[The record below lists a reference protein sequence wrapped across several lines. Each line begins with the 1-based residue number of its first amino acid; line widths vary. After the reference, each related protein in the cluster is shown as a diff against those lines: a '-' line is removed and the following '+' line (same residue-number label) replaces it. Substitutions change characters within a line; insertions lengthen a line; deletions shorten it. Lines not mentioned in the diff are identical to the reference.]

1 MFGCDAKIG
10 LSTSSLPHGLLCSL
24 ESEEDLVEHLNRA
37 EEEGNDLR
45 APGHLDQPD
54 TQDDGLEIEICT
66 VCEKSCFVK
75 VKCSMCSKSVHEM
88 CSKANADL
96 VVCHLC
102 SNEEVISEER
112 RNASESERR
121 QANRMRNLSERIL
134 TEVEVEKNIFI
145 PIPMVDRGKGDP
157 RNLLAVILSREEH
170 GYKLGTK
177 SGVLHG
183 LYTRNQF
190 ELSDNNFLAKDT
202 VQLETE
208 ISLRQA
214 VSDASICDGQGFTKC
229 GCSASG
235 KSRCNTKRCLFKK
248 MD

>member
-37 EEEGNDLR
+37 EEEGKDLR

-66 VCEKSCFVK
+66 VCEKSCF

-134 TEVEVEKNIFI
+134 TEVEVGKNILI
-145 PIPMVDRGKGDP
+145 PIPMVDSGKGDP
-157 RNLLAVILSREEH
+157 HNLLAVVLSREEH

-177 SGVLHG
+177 SGVLCG

-190 ELSDNNFLAKDT
+190 ELSNNNFLAKDT
-202 VQLETE
+202 VQL
-208 ISLRQA
+208 
-214 VSDASICDGQGFTKC
+214 
-229 GCSASG
+229 
-235 KSRCNTKRCLFKK
+235 
-248 MD
+248 

>member
-1 MFGCDAKIG
+1 MFGCDTKIG

-24 ESEEDLVEHLNRA
+24 ESEEDLVEHLNRS

-75 VKCSMCSKSVHEM
+75 VKCSMCSESVHEM

-112 RNASESERR
+112 RNASESMRR
-121 QANRMRNLSERIL
+121 QANRIRNLSERIFLSPSLWL
-134 TEVEVEKNIFI
+134 TAG
-145 PIPMVDRGKGDP
+145 R
-157 RNLLAVILSREEH
+157 VIH
-170 GYKLGTK
+170 
-177 SGVLHG
+177 V
-183 LYTRNQF
+183 
-190 ELSDNNFLAKDT
+190 
-202 VQLETE
+202 
-208 ISLRQA
+208 
-214 VSDASICDGQGFTKC
+214 ICW
-229 GCSASG
+229 
-235 KSRCNTKRCLFKK
+235 L
-248 MD
+248 

>member
-1 MFGCDAKIG
+1 
-10 LSTSSLPHGLLCSL
+10 
-24 ESEEDLVEHLNRA
+24 
-37 EEEGNDLR
+37 
-45 APGHLDQPD
+45 
-54 TQDDGLEIEICT
+54 
-66 VCEKSCFVK
+66 
-75 VKCSMCSKSVHEM
+75 M

-145 PIPMVDRGKGDP
+145 PIPMADRGKGDP
-157 RNLLAVILSREEH
+157 RNLLAVVLSREEH

-177 SGVLHG
+177 SGVLRG

>member
-1 MFGCDAKIG
+1 
-10 LSTSSLPHGLLCSL
+10 
-24 ESEEDLVEHLNRA
+24 
-37 EEEGNDLR
+37 
-45 APGHLDQPD
+45 
-54 TQDDGLEIEICT
+54 
-66 VCEKSCFVK
+66 
-75 VKCSMCSKSVHEM
+75 M

-112 RNASESERR
+112 RNASESMRR

-134 TEVEVEKNIFI
+134 TEVEVGKNILI
-145 PIPMVDRGKGDP
+145 PIPMVDRRKGDP
-157 RNLLAVILSREEH
+157 RNLLAVVLSREEH

-177 SGVLHG
+177 SGVLRG

-214 VSDASICDGQGFTKC
+214 VTQCSDASICDGQGFTKC

-235 KSRCNTKRCLFKK
+235 TSRCNTKSCLCRKNGL
-248 MD
+248 MCNRLIAIVIQTLPA